1 MRLVFGLVLI
11 AGLGLAGFAV
21 YMAQNYIGAYENALE
36 EERAKQA
43 QSVQTTEVYVA
54 ANSLPYGQVITEE
67 DVKLVP
73 WPVAALPEKYFTE
86 ENPLVVEG
94 QEPRVTLRQIE
105 ENEVFMH
112 LKVSEPGGDAG
123 LTSRLKKGMRAF
135 AVRVDVASGVSGFL
149 RPGDRVDVY
158 WTGRIGSRDPSLPQ
172 GDVTKLIQTGV
183 ELIAIDQTANA
194 DSTSATIAR
203 TVTVAATPQQIASLA
218 QAQST
223 GALSLSLMANNDT
236 TIAEAIEVDQR
247 SLLGLEK
254 KEAPSI
260 QRAREVCTI
269 KTRKGSE
276 VIEIP
281 IPCTN

>member
-36 EERAKQA
+36 
-43 QSVQTTEVYVA
+43 
-54 ANSLPYGQVITEE
+54 
-67 DVKLVP
+67 
-73 WPVAALPEKYFTE
+73 
-86 ENPLVVEG
+86 G

-105 ENEVFMH
+105 ENEVFMD

-260 QRAREVCTI
+260 QRAREEPRGI
-269 KTRKGSE
+269 APGDRLEPSRRAKGQRSSKSRSPAR
-276 VIEIP
+276 IDLKS
-281 IPCTN
+281 TT